1 MWIARGQHAQSFTSH
16 RLLSYHSLL
25 PPHITMAYTL
35 RTMGIDLEALKEAI
49 FTNLGVEVKEVELVG
64 KSEFS

>member
-1 MWIARGQHAQSFTSH
+1 
-16 RLLSYHSLL
+16 
-25 PPHITMAYTL
+25 MAYTL